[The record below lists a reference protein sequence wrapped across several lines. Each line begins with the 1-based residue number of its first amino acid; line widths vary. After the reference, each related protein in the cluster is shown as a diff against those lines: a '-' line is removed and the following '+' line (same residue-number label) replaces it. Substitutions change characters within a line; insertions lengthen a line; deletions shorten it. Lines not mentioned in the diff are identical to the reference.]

1 MEKHLKNHQADESRL
16 AEEKPFSCGELISEI
31 YPLLTDYFEC
41 KQIAV
46 KGGAIQ
52 MEFYNGQTFLI
63 RAEEL

>member
-1 MEKHLKNHQADESRL
+1 MEKSIRCTNEVR
-16 AEEKPFSCGELISEI
+16 ELITEI
-31 YPLLTDYFEC
+31 KFKTNDLILELQPLLTDYFEC